1 MLKTTTEKIEGRI
14 IEKYLGVVAGTD
26 IYLVGGVFGGGM
38 ANQEKLYGRALDTA
52 MSHLEEKAKNLGA
65 DAIVGISTNLVS
77 PGNVN
82 NIIVVVTGTAVKTS
96 YESKKESDNEEL
108 PSI

>member
-1 MLKTTTEKIEGRI
+1 MLKTTTENIEGKR
-14 IEKYLGVVAGTD
+14 IEKYLGVVSGTD
-26 IYLVGGVFGGGM
+26 IYLVGGLLGGGM

-52 MSHLEEKAKNLGA
+52 MSHLEAKASQMGA

-82 NIIVVVTGTAVKTS
+82 NIIVVVTGTAVKTRD
-96 YESKKESDNEEL
+96 EANAENDNDEL
-108 PSI
+108 PAI